1 MSDKSP
7 DITKRKRFNAFNVFV
22 LAGAAVN
29 VAVVLLL
36 LGYWLFS

>member
-1 MSDKSP
+1 MPDKAP
-7 DITKRKRFNAFNVFV
+7 AIPKRKKINAFNVFV

-36 LGYWLFS
+36 FGYWLFA